1 MSEDYSEDEQ
11 EWVDTKFSTSSNGIV
26 PLDMVLSVSE
36 QLQDYTQSIGI
47 PVLDARGAGYAL
59 YEHLVSKNG

>member
-11 EWVDTKFSTSSNGIV
+11 EWVDAGSSSSNGIV
-26 PLDMVLSVSE
+26 PLEMVLTVTE

-59 YEHLVSKNG
+59 YERLVSKNG

>member
-11 EWVDTKFSTSSNGIV
+11 EWIDTGSSSSYNGIV
-26 PLDMVLSVSE
+26 PLDTILSVSE
-36 QLQDYTQSIGI
+36 QLQEYTQSLGI

-59 YEHLVSKNG
+59 YECLLSKNR

>member
-11 EWVDTKFSTSSNGIV
+11 EWADAGSTSTNGIV

-47 PVLDARGAGYAL
+47 PVLDAREAGYAL
-59 YEHLVSKNG
+59 YERLVSKNG